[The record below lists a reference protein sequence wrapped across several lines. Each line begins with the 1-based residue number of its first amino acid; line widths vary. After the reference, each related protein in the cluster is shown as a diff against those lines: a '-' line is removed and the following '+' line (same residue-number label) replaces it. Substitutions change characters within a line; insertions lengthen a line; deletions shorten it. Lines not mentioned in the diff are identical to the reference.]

1 MKGQSAH
8 SLFRIPLPV
17 KPDLRCA
24 LLPPLQIDGGR
35 VIRTTK
41 GAPNIIFQLIEDPDV
56 RQRAEMMVR

>member
-1 MKGQSAH
+1 M
-8 SLFRIPLPV
+8 LLPV
-17 KPDLRCA
+17 KSDRWCT
-24 LLPPLQIDGGR
+24 LLPHPQIDDGR